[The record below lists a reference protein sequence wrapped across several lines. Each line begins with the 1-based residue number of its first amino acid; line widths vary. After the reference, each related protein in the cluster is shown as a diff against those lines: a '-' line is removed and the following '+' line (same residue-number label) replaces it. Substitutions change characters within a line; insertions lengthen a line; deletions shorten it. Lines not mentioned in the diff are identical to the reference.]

1 MGSLTMRVG
10 DLVTLSA
17 KALKT
22 VSLEEYREDVQ
33 AGKLIGLITKI
44 DRRDRQGNVH
54 RYPSNHRYS
63 IQWIGRK
70 YPRSRSYYHH
80 HPSFFRDDLK
90 YVQKA

>member
-17 KALKT
+17 RALKT
-22 VSLEEYREDVQ
+22 VSLEEYRKDVQ
-33 AGKLIGLITKI
+33 DGKLIGMIVKI
-44 DRRDRQGNVH
+44 DRHDRLGNPHRSPSKH
-54 RYPSNHRYS
+54 RYHV
-63 IQWIGRK
+63 QWIGRTH
-70 YPRSRSYYHH
+70 PRSRSYYYH